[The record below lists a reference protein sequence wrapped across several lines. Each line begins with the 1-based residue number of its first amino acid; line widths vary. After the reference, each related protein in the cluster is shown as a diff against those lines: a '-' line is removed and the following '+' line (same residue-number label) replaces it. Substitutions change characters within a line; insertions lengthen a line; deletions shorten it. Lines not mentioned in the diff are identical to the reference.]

1 LVLLESRCLRALIIQ
16 AVYFYNKRLVLS
28 LIAINSDYCKSEEDL
43 LFYSIMTAAISEF
56 KNKTLH

>member
-1 LVLLESRCLRALIIQ
+1 MQ

-43 LFYSIMTAAISEF
+43 LFIQ
-56 KNKTLH
+56 L